1 MRIHHSLSL
10 AALGILLAS
19 CAKEPVMVAPVEEDD
34 RIPLNIEGSISQVA
48 TRATAAGFVDQDAVG
63 LFAVN
68 YTENNTLAGTL
79 AAEGNQADNVKYVF
93 DEANYK
99 WTPMKPVYYKDI
111 NTNVDLYVYY
121 PYQNSVKD
129 VNTFGFE
136 VQKDQSSEASA
147 TVKSGYEASD
157 WLWGMAENI
166 TPSESR
172 VRIPLKHRLS
182 AVQVTL
188 AEGTGFEEGEYAILS
203 KTILLTNTTR
213 KATLDFTTGTATPL
227 GEPQL
232 DGIIMCPQEDGTFRA
247 IVIPQT
253 IDAGIQLFAITVNGI
268 SYSFSQPENVTY
280 QAGKQLSVTI
290 NIKKKTPTGDFE
302 LELAESQI
310 VDWTED
316 RTSHGGEA
324 RQYFVVNVE
333 TPGTLGSVIESMEK
347 NPAKIRNLKVTGT
360 INADDFYFM
369 RDQMTI
375 LEAVNLKECTP
386 VLTYSIEAYSDW
398 GDYESK
404 WVASYGEPTYVDE
417 SGTYRRWDFENK
429 VMIPNDA
436 FHGKSSL
443 YFVSLPDNIVEIGSN
458 AFSGTNFS
466 GALSIP
472 SSVRIIGDGA
482 FSNCKLI
489 SSLSLPQSLI
499 SIGGSAFAGCNG
511 ISGTLTFPPMVQY
524 IGGWAFNGC
533 SGLNGPLILPD
544 NLNSLEPGVFK
555 DCSGFTGSVRIPD
568 GITAINIGSD
578 EPPFYGCSG
587 LQGSLDL
594 NNVTELTTTNWPMFT
609 DWGTK
614 VFTGELKLPEGLVEL
629 PDRKLSINCSTVV
642 FPSTLKKI
650 GIESFCEAPLI
661 GEVIIPE
668 GVLQIG
674 DGAFR
679 GCQFITSIVLPSTL
693 IQIGRSAFEGCY
705 GLGKIICHAAE
716 VPNTLSGAFNGVPK
730 DNFNV
735 EVPESA
741 VSKYRADNV
750 WGDFKRISAHY
761 DFALSRDFMRT
772 LNQETSRTYTLRAPA
787 GHSWSVQEKPDW
799 VIVEPSSG
807 VGKTDVTITVSPM
820 AASDVESFEVNE
832 GTFNNPSYNTY
843 SGRGGEIIFCLD
855 EKDYTFSMAIEQY
868 DSEYPDGSVLTLQT
882 ASAGSGIDIVFTG
895 DGYDARDIAKGTLR
909 SNAEEA
915 YGHLFALEPYKTYK
929 DYFNV
934 YVVTAQS
941 DESGIGTLNTI
952 IDNKFGSAF
961 TQNRILLEQQDE
973 VFTWAK
979 KADTGMDLTKSL
991 VILLQN
997 TSAYE
1002 GITYMYGDGS
1012 AIACCPVSR
1021 QAYPYDFRGIV
1032 QHEAGGHGF
1041 GKLADEY
1048 IYHNAFIQTCDCKD
1062 GCDHGYVFNLMKA
1075 HGWYKNLSFSGD
1087 ATQVPWGH
1095 LIYHPQYSNTVDIFE
1110 GGYMHTRGVY
1120 RSEVTSCM
1128 NNNIPYY
1135 SAISRQA
1142 IVERIMECSGE
1153 TFSLEDFYSR
1163 DDDSF
1168 GPATKAGIRPLQDR
1182 TFGVDPHLNHST
1194 GHGPVFMGNH
1204 PNVK

>member
-1 MRIHHSLSL
+1 MRQYDLL
-10 AALGILLAS
+10 ATITVSMLLAS
-19 CAKEPVMVAPVEEDD
+19 CSIEPIIEVSSPDPEG
-34 RIPLNIEGSISQVA
+34 IPILIEGSISQVA
-48 TRATAAGFVDQDAVG
+48 TRATAAGFVDKDAVG

-79 AAEGNQADNVKYVF
+79 MAEGNQADNVEYVF
-93 DEANYK
+93 DQATYK
-99 WTPMKPVYYKDI
+99 WTPMRPVYYKDI

-121 PYQNSVKD
+121 PYQRSIKD
-129 VNTFGFE
+129 INANGFE

-147 TVKSGYEASD
+147 SSMSGYEASD
-157 WLWGMAENI
+157 WLWGMVDNI

-188 AEGTGFEEGEYAILS
+188 AEGSGFEEGEYAALS
-203 KTILLTNTTR
+203 KSVLLTNTTR
-213 KATLDFTTGTATPL
+213 KATLDFATGTATPL

-232 DGIIMCPQEDGTFRA
+232 DGIIMCPQQDGSFRA

-253 IDAGIQLFAITVNGI
+253 VDAGVQLFAITVNGI
-268 SYSFSQPENVTY
+268 SYSFKQQENVTY

-290 NIKKKTPTGDFE
+290 NIKKKTPAGDYE

-386 VLTYSIEAYSDW
+386 VSTYSIEAYSDW
-398 GDYESK
+398 SDYESR
-404 WVASYGEPTYVDE
+404 WVATYGEPTYKDE
-417 SGTYRRWDFENK
+417 GGTYRRWDFVDK
-429 VMIPNDA
+429 VMIPNEA
-436 FHGKSSL
+436 FNGKSSL
-443 YFVSLPDNIVEIGSN
+443 YFVALPDEIVEIGN
-458 AFSGTNFS
+458 YAFSGTGFS

-472 SSVRIIGDGA
+472 ANVKVIGDGA
-482 FSNCKLI
+482 FNGCSLLSSI
-489 SSLSLPQSLI
+489 SFPASLRL
-499 SIGGSAFAGCNG
+499 IGGAAFAGCNG
-511 ISGTLTFPPMVQY
+511 LSCTLNIPSSVYY
-524 IGGWAFNGC
+524 IGESAFNGC
-533 SGLNGPLILPD
+533 SNLYGPLILPD
-544 NLNSLEPGVFK
+544 ELNSLETSVFK
-555 DCSGFTGSVRIPD
+555 GCTGFIGDLHIPNK
-568 GITAINIGSD
+568 ITKLDWGWRLSA
-578 EPPFYGCSG
+578 FQGCNG
-587 LQGSLDL
+587 LQGRLDL
-594 NNVTELTTTNWPMFT
+594 NNVTYINEDDFVFG
-609 DWGTK
+609 DHFGRA
-614 VFTGELKLPEGLVEL
+614 FTGDLMIPEGTVELKGNFHVNCTSLTLP
-629 PDRKLSINCSTVV
+629 SS
-642 FPSTLKKI
+642 LKKI
-650 GIESFCEAPLI
+650 GNSCFSNGLFQ
-661 GEVIIPE
+661 GKLIIPE

-674 DGAFR
+674 DNAFS
-679 GCQFITSIVLPSTL
+679 GCQYITEIELPSTL
-693 IQIGRSAFEGCY
+693 IQIGNNAFSNCY
-705 GLGKIICHAAE
+705 GLGKIVCKAAE
-716 VPNTLSGAFNGVPK
+716 VPNTLSGAFSGVPK

-735 EVPESA
+735 EVPVTA
-741 VSKYRADNV
+741 VSRYRADNV
-750 WGDFKRISAHY
+750 WGDFKRITSHY

-787 GHSWSVQEKPDW
+787 NYSWSIQEKPDW
-799 VIVEPSSG
+799 VTVEPSSG
-807 VGKTDVTITVSPM
+807 VGKMDVTITVSQM
-820 AASDVESFEVNE
+820 AATDVESFEVNE

-843 SGRGGEIIFCLD
+843 SGRGGEIVFRLD
-855 EKDYTFSMAIEQY
+855 EKDYTFSMAVEQY
-868 DSEYPDGSVLTLQT
+868 DSEYPDGGVQSLQT
-882 ASAGSGIDIVFTG
+882 ATEGTGIDIVFTG
-895 DGYDARDIAKGTLR
+895 DGYDARDIAKGTFH

-915 YGHLFALEPYKTYK
+915 FGHLFALEPYKTYK

-941 DESGIGTLNTI
+941 DESGIGTLNTV

-961 TQNRILLEQQDE
+961 TQNRILLERQDA

-979 KADTGMDLTKSL
+979 KADAGMDLTKSL

-1021 QAYPYDFRGIV
+1021 QTYPYDFRGIV

-1041 GKLADEY
+1041 GKLTDEY
-1048 IYHNAFIQTCDCKD
+1048 IYHNAFIQTCNCEDK
-1062 GCDHGYVFNLMKA
+1062 CDHGEIFNEMKSRD
-1075 HGWYKNLSFSGD
+1075 WYKNLSFSGD
-1087 ATQVPWGH
+1087 ATQVPWAH
-1095 LIYHPQYSNTVDIFE
+1095 LIYHPQYSNTVDMFE

-1142 IVERIMECSGE
+1142 IVERIMECAGE
-1153 TFSLEDFYSR
+1153 TFSLESFYAR

-1168 GPATKAGIRPLQDR
+1168 GPATKAGIRPLRDL
-1182 TFGVDPHLNHST
+1182 TYGVDPCLNHST
-1194 GHGPVFMGNH
+1194 GHGPVFMGDH

>member
-1 MRIHHSLSL
+1 MRIHHSLTL
-10 AALGILLAS
+10 AVLGVLLAS
-19 CAKEPVMVAPVEEDD
+19 CAKEPVMVTPVKEENL
-34 RIPLNIEGSISQVA
+34 IPLNIEGSISQVA
-48 TRATAAGFVDQDAVG
+48 TKATAAGFVDKDAVG

-68 YTENNTLAGTL
+68 YTENNTIAGTL
-79 AAEGNQADNVKYVF
+79 ETEGNQADNVEYVF

-99 WTPMKPVYYKDI
+99 WTPMRPVYYKDI

-121 PYQNSVKD
+121 PYQRSIQD
-129 VNTFGFE
+129 VNASGFE
-136 VQKDQSSEASA
+136 VQKDQSAGTTASSM
-147 TVKSGYEASD
+147 SGYEASD
-157 WLWGMAENI
+157 WLWGMVDNI

-188 AEGTGFEEGEYAILS
+188 TEGSGFEEGEYATLPKS
-203 KTILLTNTTR
+203 VLLTNTTR
-213 KATLDFTTGTATPL
+213 KATLDFATGTATPL
-227 GEPQL
+227 GDPQL
-232 DGIIMCPQEDGTFRA
+232 DGIIMCPQEDGSFRA

-253 IDAGIQLFAITVNGI
+253 VDAGMQLFAITVNGI
-268 SYSFSQPENVTY
+268 SYSFKQQENVTY
-280 QAGKQLSVTI
+280 QAGKQLSITI
-290 NIKKKTPTGDFE
+290 NIKKKAPAGDFE

-375 LEAVNLKECTP
+375 LEAVNLKECLP
-386 VLTYSIEAYSDW
+386 VNTYSIEAYSDW
-398 GDYESK
+398 SDYESK
-404 WVASYGEPTYVDE
+404 WVATYGEPTFKDE
-417 SGTYRRWDFENK
+417 EGTYRRWDFVDK

-436 FHGKSSL
+436 FNGKSSL
-443 YFVSLPDNIVEIGSN
+443 YFVTLPDDIVEIDAH
-458 AFSGTNFS
+458 AFQGTNIS
-466 GALSIP
+466 GALAIP
-472 SSVRIIGDGA
+472 SGVRIIGDGA
-482 FSNCKLI
+482 FNGCRLI
-489 SSLSLPQSLI
+489 SSLSLPQNLI
-499 SIGGSAFAGCNG
+499 RIEQYAFASCNG
-511 ISGTLTFPPMVQY
+511 LSCTLSFPPMVQFV
-524 IGGWAFNGC
+524 GMHAFDGC
-533 SGLNGPLILPD
+533 SGLYGPLVLPD
-544 NLNSLEPGVFK
+544 NLVSLEVGVFLN
-555 DCSGFTGSVRIPD
+555 CSGFTGGIRIPD
-568 GITAINIGSD
+568 RITSIDIYYES
-578 EPPFYGCSG
+578 PPFGGCNG
-587 LQGSLDL
+587 LKGTLDL
-594 NNVTELTTTNWPMFT
+594 NNVVELKGYNWPIF
-609 DWGTK
+609 DCP
-614 VFTGELKLPEGLVEL
+614 FSGELKFNEGMTEL
-629 PDRKLSINCSTVV
+629 PDRRLGINCSRVI

-650 GIESFCEAPLI
+650 GAESLCDTPLS
-661 GEVIIPE
+661 GELVIPE

-679 GCQFITSIVLPSTL
+679 GCQFITSVVLPSTL
-693 IQIGRSAFEGCY
+693 IQIGSGAFENCY
-705 GLGKIICHAAE
+705 GLGKIVCNATE

-730 DNFNV
+730 DNFTV
-735 EVPESA
+735 EVPETA

-750 WGDFKRISAHY
+750 WGDFKRISSHY

-772 LNQETSRTYTLRAPA
+772 LNQESSRTYTLRAPA
-787 GHSWSVQEKPDW
+787 GYSWSIQEKPDW
-799 VIVEPSSG
+799 VTVEPSSG
-807 VGKTDVTITVSPM
+807 VGKMDVTITVSQM
-820 AASDVESFEVNE
+820 AAADVGSFEVNE

-843 SGRGGEIIFCLD
+843 SGRGGEIVFRLD
-855 EKDYTFSMAIEQY
+855 EKDYTFSMAVEQY
-868 DSEYPDGSVLTLQT
+868 DSEYPDGGVQILQT
-882 ASAGSGIDIVFTG
+882 ATVGTGIDIVFTG

-915 YGHLFALEPYKTYK
+915 FGHLFALEPYKTYK

-941 DESGIGTLNTI
+941 DESGIGTLNTV
-952 IDNKFGSAF
+952 IDNKFGSSF
-961 TQNRILLEQQDE
+961 TQNRILLEQQDA

-979 KADTGMDLTKSL
+979 KADAGMDLTKSL
-991 VILLQN
+991 VILMQN

-1002 GITYMYGDGS
+1002 GITYLYGDGS
-1012 AIACCPVSR
+1012 AIACCPVSQ

-1062 GCDHGYVFNLMKA
+1062 GCDHGLVFNQMKSL
-1075 HGWYKNLSFSGD
+1075 GWYKNLSFSGD
-1087 ATQVPWGH
+1087 ATLVPWAH
-1095 LIYHPQYSNTVDIFE
+1095 LIYHPQYSNTVDMFE

-1142 IVERIMECSGE
+1142 IVERIMEYAGE
-1153 TFSLEDFYSR
+1153 TFSLESFYAR

-1168 GPATKAGIRPLQDR
+1168 GPATKAGIRPLKDL
-1182 TFGVDPHLNHST
+1182 TYGVDPHLNHST
-1194 GHGPVFMGNH
+1194 GHGPVFMGDH